1 MASDPADLTI
11 GAARAELGARRLSAE
26 ELVRAVLARIEARDG
41 ELNAYI
47 HVDGERAIA
56 QAREAPEGPLQGIPL
71 CVKDVVDVAGMPTT
85 AGAAGWRRDPAR
97 DAPAVARLRA
107 AGAVIVGKGNTNEF
121 AYGIDG
127 CNPHTGDTQNPRD
140 CRTHDR
146 RVELGAGGLARGRD
160 GARRRGD
167 RHERIAARARL
178 AVRRRRP
185 ASHAHARAAGG
196 RGAAVVVL

>member
-56 QAREAPEGPLQGIPL
+56 QAREAPEGPLHGIPL

-85 AGAAGWRRDPAR
+85 AGVATPPETRQRWPACGQ
-97 DAPAVARLRA
+97 P
-107 AGAVIVGKGNTNEF
+107 
-121 AYGIDG
+121 
-127 CNPHTGDTQNPRD
+127 
-140 CRTHDR
+140 
-146 RVELGAGGLARGRD
+146 GR
-160 GARRRGD
+160 
-167 RHERIAARARL
+167 
-178 AVRRRRP
+178 
-185 ASHAHARAAGG
+185 
-196 RGAAVVVL
+196 